1 MSRKILG
8 LDLGSN
14 SIGWALL
21 EEVNGQAAGITDL
34 GCRIFN
40 KAVQEKSPIPKSQD
54 RRQKRLGRRVI
65 QRRARRKQR
74 MLNYLV
80 SLNLLPKEL
89 QGNHE
94 PEYILNKLGNP
105 YELRAKALDKQL
117 SPHQLGRILLHFVAR
132 RGFLSTKKQAAGDL
146 VDDPDTISYLQE
158 LDERDENKS
167 GKKSNRDQE
176 EGAFKADIKQVYQD
190 IENADSRTL
199 GEYLYKLEK
208 GMCKRNRAQEGGH
221 LRTDRKL
228 EKGVCKRNRAHEGGH
243 LRTDRAMYQYEL
255 EQIWKEQNPYF
266 SHLPD
271 DFMTDGKG
279 VKEIIFYQRP
289 LKLKKDRV
297 GKCSLEPKNSRANI
311 ARLEVQKY
319 RYLLDVNNLEYLDRH
334 EEKYIPL
341 DEQQRAD
348 LIDSLEHT
356 SKMTVSAIKK
366 KLGLDKFTEINLKEK
381 NIKGNITACEIRS
394 VIGEQWDE
402 MDDPTQHLLFE
413 DLFTIKKKSALK
425 MRLINHW
432 DFDVQTAVRLC
443 LLEFEPGHS
452 SLSLKAIKRLLP
464 YLEEGMRYSDARQKA
479 GYGYE
484 EKESDS
490 REKLEAPPETAN
502 PIVNKGLHELRRVI
516 NALIKQHGKP
526 DAIRIEMARDL
537 EMNTQRYKKNLA
549 KQKANQKKNE
559 EAQAKFE
566 ELGLGKKYAS
576 RNDKIKYRL
585 WIDQDKRCAYS
596 NTCIPMAQV
605 FSDDTEI
612 DHILPFKKS
621 LDDSYMNKVICLV
634 AENRTKGDRTPKDAW
649 GGESEKWTQITQ
661 AINRWDKSLKSK
673 ADRFFQTE
681 SDMHDRDEFIKSQL
695 NDTRY
700 ISRLARDYVRQLGC
714 KVSVTKG
721 VVVSKIRHQWDFDS
735 LIGETNQKERSD
747 HRHHAIDAVVIAATS
762 RSLYTKS
769 VKQIER
775 NRLNI
780 APPYPKIRND
790 LEEKLE
796 HVIVSHVPQYKLS
809 GSLHEDTGAGYIA
822 KHGGFVYRKALTS
835 EFTIKKANSIVD
847 ETVKERVLAHLDSY
861 EQDPKRAFAKA
872 ELKKLKIGKTP
883 IKRVRVLQSE
893 LPLKK
898 SENAEDKLH
907 QMKFGIKDKQGKI
920 FKWMVYGNT
929 HHVEIIRNKDTGKIT
944 GKFVTMMEAH
954 RRAMTKT
961 ASAKQR
967 GVVREEI
974 VKTDHGKE
982 HELLMALHINDTVS
996 VEKENGERTMY
1007 RVQKLDA
1014 NTNGFVLR
1022 LGTTTT
1028 LQNEEEK
1035 LRVGIS
1041 GKNFDKYKIKLHHI
1055 NAIGYEFGK

>member
-40 KAVQEKSPIPKSQD
+40 KAVEEESPIPKNQD

-94 PEYILNKLGNP
+94 PEYILNKLGDP
-105 YELRAKALDKQL
+105 YELRTMALDKQL
-117 SPHQLGRILLHFVAR
+117 SPHQLGRILLHFSAR

-167 GKKSNRDQE
+167 GKKSDRDQE

-208 GMCKRNRAQEGGH
+208 GMCKRNR
-221 LRTDRKL
+221 T
-228 EKGVCKRNRAHEGGH
+228 HEGGH

-255 EQIWKEQNPYF
+255 EQIWKEQKPYF

-297 GKCSLEPKNSRANI
+297 GKCSLEPKNNRANI
-311 ARLEVQKY
+311 AHLEVQKY
-319 RYLLDVNNLEYLDRH
+319 RYLLDVNNLEYFDRN
-334 EEKYIPL
+334 EERYLPL
-341 DEQQRAD
+341 NKKQRSD
-348 LIDSLEHT
+348 LIDSLEHS
-356 SKMTVSAIKK
+356 SKITASAIKK
-366 KLGLDKFTEINLKEK
+366 KLGLDKFTKINLEEK
-381 NIKGNITACEIRS
+381 NIKGHITACEIRS
-394 VIGEQWDE
+394 VLGEQWDE

-425 MRLINHW
+425 RRLMNHW
-432 DFDVQTAVRLC
+432 DFDVHTAVKLC

-464 YLEEGMRYSDARQKA
+464 HLEEGMLYSDARQKA

-566 ELGLGKKYAS
+566 ELGLGKRYAS

-649 GGESEKWTQITQ
+649 GGESEKWNQITQ

-700 ISRLARDYVRQLGC
+700 ISRLAQDYVRQLGC
-714 KVSVTKG
+714 DVSVTKG

-735 LIGETNQKERSD
+735 LIGETNQKERND

-790 LEEKLE
+790 LEEKLK

-861 EQDPKRAFAKA
+861 EQDPKKAFARA

-893 LPLKK
+893 LRLKK
-898 SENAEDKLH
+898 SESAEDKLH

-929 HHVEIIRNKDTGKIT
+929 HHVEIIRNKNTGKIT

-982 HELLMALHINDTVS
+982 HEFLMALHINDTVS
-996 VEKENGERTMY
+996 VETEGGERTMY
-1007 RVQKLDA
+1007 RVQQLDV
-1014 NTNGFVLR
+1014 NNNRFELR
-1022 LGTTTT
+1022 LGTAST
-1028 LQNEEEK
+1028 LKNKEEGLYVRIKEE
-1035 LRVGIS
+1035 
-1041 GKNFDKYKIKLHHI
+1041 NFDKYKIKLHRI
-1055 NAIGYEFGK
+1055 NAIGRLVE

>member
-21 EEVNGQAAGITDL
+21 EEVNGQAVGIIDL

-40 KAVQEKSPIPKSQD
+40 KAVEEKSPVPKNQD

-80 SLNLLPKEL
+80 SLSLLPKKL

-94 PEYILNKLGNP
+94 PEYILNKLGDP
-105 YELRAKALDKQL
+105 YELRARALDQQL
-117 SPHQLGRILLHFVAR
+117 LPYQLGRILLHFSAR

-146 VDDPDTISYLQE
+146 VDDPDTISYLRE
-158 LDERDENKS
+158 LDKMDGNESD
-167 GKKSNRDQE
+167 KKSDKTSE
-176 EGAFKADIKQVYQD
+176 EGAFKADIKQVYQK

-208 GMCKRNRAQEGGH
+208 GM
-221 LRTDRKL
+221 
-228 EKGVCKRNRAHEGGH
+228 CKRNRAHEGGH

-255 EQIWKEQNPYF
+255 EQIWKKQKPHF
-266 SHLPD
+266 PHLPD

-297 GKCSLEPKNSRANI
+297 GKCSLEPKNNRANT

-319 RYLLDVNNLEYLDRH
+319 RYLLDVNNLRYFDRH
-334 EEKYIPL
+334 EEKYFPL
-341 DEQQRAD
+341 NEQQRAD

-366 KLGLDKFTEINLKEK
+366 KLRLDKFTKIKLEEK

-394 VIGEQWDE
+394 VLGEQWDE
-402 MDDPTQHLLFE
+402 MDDPTRHLLFE

-425 MRLINHW
+425 MRLINRW
-432 DFDVQTAVRLC
+432 DLDVQTAVRLC

-452 SLSLKAIKRLLP
+452 NHSLKAIKRLLP
-464 YLEEGMRYSDARQKA
+464 HLEEGMLYSDARKEA

-516 NALIKQHGKP
+516 NAIIKQHGKP

-549 KQKANQKKNE
+549 KQRANQKKNE

-566 ELGLGKKYAS
+566 KLSLGKKYAS
-576 RNDKIKYRL
+576 RDDKIKYRL

-596 NTCIPMAQV
+596 NTSIPVTQV
-605 FSDDTEI
+605 FSASTEI

-621 LDDSYMNKVICLV
+621 LDDSYMNKVICLT
-634 AENRTKGDRTPKDAW
+634 AENRDKGDRTPRDAW
-649 GGESEKWTQITQ
+649 GMETEKWNQITQ
-661 AINRWDKSLKSK
+661 AISKWDKSLKSK
-673 ADRFFQTE
+673 VARFFQID
-681 SDMHDRDEFIKSQL
+681 SDLQKRDFIENQL

-700 ISRLARDYVRQLGC
+700 ISRLAQGYVQQLGC
-714 KVSVTKG
+714 DVSVTKG
-721 VVVSKIRHQWDFDS
+721 IVVSKIRHQWGFDS
-735 LIGETNQKERSD
+735 LIGETSQKERND

-769 VKQIER
+769 IRQIER
-775 NRLNI
+775 NKLNI
-780 APPYPKIRND
+780 VPPYPNIRND
-790 LEEKLE
+790 LEEKLK
-796 HVIVSHVPQYKLS
+796 HIIVSHVPQYKLS

-822 KHGGFVYRKALTS
+822 KHGGFVYRKELTPK
-835 EFTIKKANSIVD
+835 FTIKNANSIVD
-847 ETVKERVLAHLDSY
+847 ETVKERVLAHLESY
-861 EQDPKRAFAKA
+861 EQDPKKAFSSE

-893 LPLKK
+893 LRLKK

-907 QMKFGIKDKQGKI
+907 QIKFGVKDKQGKI

-929 HHVEIIRNKDTGKIT
+929 HHVEIIRNKETGKIT
-944 GKFVTMMEAH
+944 GEFVTMMEAH
-954 RRAMTKT
+954 RRAMAKTK
-961 ASAKQR
+961 SAKRR

-982 HELLMALHINDTVS
+982 HEFLMALHINDTVS
-996 VEKENGERTMY
+996 IDREFGERAFY
-1007 RVQKLDA
+1007 RVQNIDSEGNRFALQ
-1014 NTNGFVLR
+1014 
-1022 LGTTTT
+1022 LGTIAK
-1028 LQNEEEK
+1028 QKSKEEE
-1035 LRVGIS
+1035 LRVSINKKS
-1041 GKNFDKYKIKLHHI
+1041 FDKYKIKLHRI
-1055 NAIGYEFGK
+1055 NAIGRLVK